1 MPNLNRVMLMGNLT
15 RDPEMR
21 YLPSNMAVVSLGLAI
36 NRRWKN
42 QQGEQQEETTF
53 VDCEAFGRSAEVI
66 NQYLR
71 KGRPL
76 FIEGRL
82 KLDQWQDKEGNN
94 RSRMKV
100 VIESF
105 QFVDSRGSGGDDEG
119 PRGQGGGGGGGGY
132 GGGNRGGGGGGYGGN
147 AGGGGGGYGGGR
159 GQQGGARGGYNQ
171 NQPQESSP
179 DQGDPHQPVDEDD
192 IPF

>member
-1 MPNLNRVMLMGNLT
+1 MPSYNKVLLMGNLT
-15 RDPEMR
+15 RDPELR
-21 YLPSNMAVVSLGLAI
+21 YLPSNTAVVNIGLAI
-36 NRRWKN
+36 NRQWRN

-53 VDCEAFGRSAEVI
+53 VDCESFGRQAEVI

-71 KGRPL
+71 KGRPV

-82 KLDQWQDKEGNN
+82 KLDQWQDKEGQN

-105 QFVDSRGSGGDDEG
+105 QFIDSRGDGEVRGGDSGGG
-119 PRGQGGGGGGGGY
+119 AQPRS
-132 GGGNRGGGGGGYGGN
+132 RPAPRA
-147 AGGGGGGYGGGR
+147 AGGG
-159 GQQGGARGGYNQ
+159 AAA
-171 NQPQESSP
+171 PP
-179 DQGDPHQPVDEDD
+179 ADAHAPMDEDD